1 MQKIITNLI
10 DENMSLLD
18 DARLEC
24 FVLQENLPSHFKAQF
39 ALQAAKKNKITLGL
53 SVSDCLAY
61 RLDGIILDLS
71 KSDHISADYK
81 KMTKDLK
88 NKFIGVIT
96 RNRRH
101 EAMLVSE
108 CEPDFVIF
116 RAWQDGIDKINE
128 LTSWY
133 HEMFLIQSALLPMED
148 INYQSFQTDFVILDS
163 LKQPTE

>member
-24 FVLQENLPSHFKAQF
+24 FILQENLPSHFKAEF

-81 KMTKDLK
+81 KMTEDLK